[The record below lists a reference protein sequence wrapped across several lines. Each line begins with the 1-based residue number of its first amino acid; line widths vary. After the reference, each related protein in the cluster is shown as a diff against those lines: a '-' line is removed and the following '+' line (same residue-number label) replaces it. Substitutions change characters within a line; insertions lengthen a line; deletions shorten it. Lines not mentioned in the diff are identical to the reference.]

1 MPYNILFLFA
11 DQFAYH
17 AMGHLTPG
25 IETPALDHLAEE
37 GTEFLSC
44 YTNAPLCLPA
54 RASLATGRYPRV
66 LSCED
71 NRAQGLRPGSRTWM
85 GEMQKLGY
93 ESTLFGKAHL
103 QKFVPDLTVRVGET
117 RSLGYDIADE
127 IPGPRTYGILRSS
140 YYDFLKERGL
150 LERYCADMDR
160 RYRTGPVYDIAPTSL
175 PTMAYGDVYVAN
187 QALDYLR
194 QVPADRPWLC
204 TVGFGGPHD
213 PWDTP
218 AAYQELY
225 RYFAPPPP
233 LGGTHSVSPDRPRGV
248 LDELLCGKYDP
259 CLTEDILSMTPAE
272 VAALRRSYYG
282 HVTLIDDQI
291 RRILDCLEERRMLE
305 NTIVVFSAD
314 HGEQNGDHGL
324 LFKQTFYEPS
334 IRVPLIIR
342 HPEKA
347 RGQKFHQVVELMDL
361 GPALL
366 ELAGGPD
373 RFGWAESL
381 WGLTEGRHREKRGA
395 VAQVFGETMLLLDN
409 KKAVFN
415 EHGQVYLLFDL
426 LKDPEERLNL
436 AGAPEYALLEREMAE
451 ALRRRP
457 GVLS

>member
-1 MPYNILFLFA
+1 MPYNILFLFT

-17 AMGHLTPG
+17 AMGHRTSG
-25 IETPALDHLAEE
+25 IETPTLDRLAEE
-37 GTEFLSC
+37 GTAFLSC
-44 YTNAPLCLPA
+44 YSNAPLCLPA
-54 RASLATGRYPRV
+54 RASLATGQYPQT
-66 LSCED
+66 LCCED
-71 NRAQGLRPGSRTWM
+71 NRALGLRPGSRTWM
-85 GEMQKLGY
+85 RELQELGY

-103 QKFVPDLTVRVGET
+103 QKFVPDLSARAGET

-127 IPGPRTYGILRSS
+127 IPGPRTYGILHSS
-140 YYDFLKERGL
+140 YYDFLKRRGL

-160 RYRTGPVYDIAPTSL
+160 RYRFGPVYDSAPTPL
-175 PTMAYGDVYVAN
+175 PTEAYGDVYVADR
-187 QALDYLR
+187 ALDYLQR
-194 QVPADRPWLC
+194 VPEDRTWFC

-218 AAYQELY
+218 AEYQARY
-225 RYFAPPPP
+225 RDFTPP
-233 LGGTHSVSPDRPRGV
+233 LPLGKTHSASPNRPRGV
-248 LDELLCGKYDP
+248 LDNLLSGKYDP
-259 CLTEDILSMTPAE
+259 HLTEDILSMTADD
-272 VAALRRSYYG
+272 VTALRRSYYG

-291 RRILDCLEERRMLE
+291 RRILDCLEERGMLE

-347 RGQKFHQVVELMDL
+347 RGQKFRQVVELMDL

-381 WGLTEGRHREKRGA
+381 WGLTEGRPREKRGA

-436 AGAPEYALLEREMAE
+436 AGTPEYAPLEREMAE